1 LRPWKRCEKNLEGT
15 DTESL
20 FFATREERKK
30 FGLEG
35 GLLCLYEC
43 VVSGVLLQLRKIPKR
58 ASSVFPS
65 QPCRKD
71 FSHPG
76 GKPDRCFVFLSP
88 TVERRG
94 RREREKETRVSVQ
107 KGRCLMVFL
116 SALSFCF
123 FSSFGLAMFRGHFR
137 LVFSA
142 LFF

>member
-1 LRPWKRCEKNLEGT
+1 
-15 DTESL
+15 
-20 FFATREERKK
+20 
-30 FGLEG
+30 
-35 GLLCLYEC
+35 LYEC

-123 FSSFGLAMFRGHFR
+123 FSSFGLAMFGGIFDWCFLLSSFR
-137 LVFSA
+137 LVQSILVSSNLCLYLTVVILYFVVLCDGST
-142 LFF
+142 L